1 MGPGA
6 GVEHNIHHC
15 FLFLCPWVLSAAV
28 GALESRVVG
37 GILHKCDF
45 FTFSAICHDFSNH
58 SLPIVAH
65 VGSFQPLTFIP
76 LLECSHM

>member
-45 FTFSAICHDFSNH
+45 LP
-58 SLPIVAH
+58 SLQYAMTSVTIL
-65 VGSFQPLTFIP
+65 SP
-76 LLECSHM
+76 LLPM